1 MGAIRYTRSCPIRL
15 VPTYILPAKE
25 IRLLGK
31 FQPDSSETGRL
42 DCVETDEQT
51 DMARSTR
58 LVMLIK
64 EYIYFMGSETS
75 PSLRCKLLTEII
87 IPSAKV

>member
-1 MGAIRYTRSCPIRL
+1 VGIEVSHLSKI
-15 VPTYILPAKE
+15 PTVSNGWTPWE
-25 IRLLGK
+25 VVVRRTDGK
-31 FQPDSSETGRL
+31 
-42 DCVETDEQT
+42 T

-64 EYIYFMGSETS
+64 IYILLRSETS

-87 IPSAKV
+87 TTSARLIRRNKFVRVSASLIFS